1 MVRFIILVVAV
12 LLSCTSKAQQLKS
25 RKKQLLNAY
34 HAPLSALTAPHQYYF
49 LEFPLS
55 NEDSIFEDSS
65 TDIGPRCNNGEPY
78 SFLFRRGSNLH
89 ANKLLV
95 EFEGESATAS
105 LSTPWYK
112 FQSGQVTNIDGT
124 FIPPLG
130 TCTGLSQGF
139 ISIGAEVIGFGNEQV
154 SLVNTTI
161 DGTVK
166 DDIDTPIFLRPQ
178 YVKKLSWWQHLSGD
192 YSSIHDWSYLFIPH
206 CTQDSMNTT
215 SVNIESVSN
224 WISTQFASNDTRSLD
239 ALVVVSGGS
248 KIGGCSSIN
257 VTSPSA
263 ASYSLSF
270 AMDTTKQT
278 SSDAL
283 VLLDGASV
291 RNDDT
296 VESTVQQALSSKS
309 VDIAWIAAKKED
321 DNFVQTMGETYPK
334 SFHVHRT
341 NTVNDDGVECPL
353 YAFSDRS
360 ADEELSNFLD
370 TVVTNMPWAKQEVMN
385 VEEEGEEYVDD
396 DSRLSFL
403 AIMLI
408 VFGIYLTAWIV
419 YLLIKLYRQR
429 QAKKKGDQA
438 PTLPPSP
445 HDIWFLA
452 LTKAPTLFL
461 IISIAIPVILS
472 YVAYKQNGNT
482 VSVNLDFESYLDIDT
497 REERI
502 SMQYKTLLENQKES
516 LKVEEANCQLLYE
529 GIEKESS
536 HTNSRDLQEYTK
548 RNGRPIINFFY
559 QNRKGGDVFT
569 PSVLMAIRQFELDIR
584 NMPQFD
590 EVCYSNEEGQCLPFD
605 SIVSYFFD
613 TNGNLVEDI
622 DSVLRSFS
630 TSTKALAKMDR
641 YFSKSNLGSNVTM
654 TTMWLDSS
662 RDRDDI
668 DQNNINEF
676 LETLHRQLWED
687 DSTQKYPEIIISWR
701 NAYMTE
707 LEASDAIEYDFKWSL
722 AALCFIAV
730 MVFIKVF
737 NVVTVLFSV
746 LGLILS
752 FTTAL
757 YWQNHF
763 DFSEMTALHVAGL
776 FVMLGIG
783 ADDIFLFVDSFEH
796 TKVEYI
802 NAQDDNKELET
813 QLHHPDIVKKRLISS
828 YKTAG
833 MLMLISSVTTAICF
847 FSNVLSSVI
856 SVRDFGSYMGTVVLL
871 NYVHVMTI
879 LPSGMLANELYIK
892 PLQRKLWA
900 AICSKKHNGQDLV
913 ESNTILADDRC
924 PDEDVIPPRSESSI
938 QEDDDFIENG
948 NIAVETATVV
958 SLSQE
963 RETTP
968 ATTMSSDE
976 VKDGQ
981 LLSDE
986 EDDQKE
992 QESDYCFLK
1001 HTNDMNSL
1009 DRVLVSGFAPCVYK
1023 LRHQVIA
1030 VSIAVTI
1037 IFAALG
1043 FLNFQLYDGTII
1055 VFKEQYNLGRMQRL
1069 VDTYYPEDLVKMYL
1083 DQGVEVFGSTDISVE
1098 DLESI
1103 GSVGA
1108 EFISSSSSATSPS
1121 PPSSSNFPPPIAKPS
1136 QPPSSSPM
1144 STNEGDNESPSS
1156 SPEAL
1161 PSSPLSSPQNGGGTN
1176 DVNVVSTV
1184 VEVTPITPSTSTI
1197 SNTPPSNTDVVS
1209 SPTTSVSSPATST
1222 TADEVWY
1229 PNWTG
1234 DNRGCLNDGNMPQLM
1249 LDNQDFFIF
1258 DTLAECCE
1266 KNFAWDPNPTNC
1278 LGIDTTNQQESPKS
1292 VAPITSNPTTSPIR
1306 SSVFTTSSPTTTS
1319 STTNNQDGS
1328 SPPTVSPSSQS
1339 PINMPT
1345 ERQFTCPEGITNTKY
1360 CIQTNGV
1367 GNTFQ
1372 KREYFVVSLV
1382 WGMKQRENS
1391 QSLWTIRNSYDA
1403 QEDNTNIL
1411 NTNIHPADLQRQLLQ
1426 IVTQARLGTVGIHPQ
1441 LTWIE
1446 AVEDFAIH
1454 TGIGFP
1460 LPRGMFIDVV
1470 ENLKA
1475 RSSFF
1480 RKLVEREIATSSPG
1494 IVGDEYFYTSV
1505 SMLSEVPLT
1514 SKGDASEEAL
1524 NYWTNFAKSI
1534 NDDES
1539 MVIENMPPVL
1549 AQSDAFL
1556 DSLRTTAIVDSTIS
1570 SYFFAN
1576 GLFLIVIL
1584 LFTGN
1589 LLLTLMVMISLVFIL
1604 LCLAGVI
1611 FAVFKIE

>member
-1 MVRFIILVVAV
+1 
-12 LLSCTSKAQQLKS
+12 
-25 RKKQLLNAY
+25 
-34 HAPLSALTAPHQYYF
+34 
-49 LEFPLS
+49 
-55 NEDSIFEDSS
+55 
-65 TDIGPRCNNGEPY
+65 
-78 SFLFRRGSNLH
+78 
-89 ANKLLV
+89 
-95 EFEGESATAS
+95 
-105 LSTPWYK
+105 
-112 FQSGQVTNIDGT
+112 
-124 FIPPLG
+124 
-130 TCTGLSQGF
+130 
-139 ISIGAEVIGFGNEQV
+139 
-154 SLVNTTI
+154 
-161 DGTVK
+161 
-166 DDIDTPIFLRPQ
+166 
-178 YVKKLSWWQHLSGD
+178 
-192 YSSIHDWSYLFIPH
+192 
-206 CTQDSMNTT
+206 
-215 SVNIESVSN
+215 
-224 WISTQFASNDTRSLD
+224 
-239 ALVVVSGGS
+239 
-248 KIGGCSSIN
+248 
-257 VTSPSA
+257 
-263 ASYSLSF
+263 
-270 AMDTTKQT
+270 
-278 SSDAL
+278 
-283 VLLDGASV
+283 
-291 RNDDT
+291 
-296 VESTVQQALSSKS
+296 
-309 VDIAWIAAKKED
+309 
-321 DNFVQTMGETYPK
+321 
-334 SFHVHRT
+334 
-341 NTVNDDGVECPL
+341 
-353 YAFSDRS
+353 
-360 ADEELSNFLD
+360 
-370 TVVTNMPWAKQEVMN
+370 
-385 VEEEGEEYVDD
+385 
-396 DSRLSFL
+396 
-403 AIMLI
+403 
-408 VFGIYLTAWIV
+408 
-419 YLLIKLYRQR
+419 
-429 QAKKKGDQA
+429 
-438 PTLPPSP
+438 
-445 HDIWFLA
+445 
-452 LTKAPTLFL
+452 
-461 IISIAIPVILS
+461 
-472 YVAYKQNGNT
+472 
-482 VSVNLDFESYLDIDT
+482 
-497 REERI
+497 
-502 SMQYKTLLENQKES
+502 
-516 LKVEEANCQLLYE
+516 
-529 GIEKESS
+529 
-536 HTNSRDLQEYTK
+536 
-548 RNGRPIINFFY
+548 
-559 QNRKGGDVFT
+559 
-569 PSVLMAIRQFELDIR
+569 
-584 NMPQFD
+584 
-590 EVCYSNEEGQCLPFD
+590 
-605 SIVSYFFD
+605 
-613 TNGNLVEDI
+613 
-622 DSVLRSFS
+622 
-630 TSTKALAKMDR
+630 
-641 YFSKSNLGSNVTM
+641 
-654 TTMWLDSS
+654 
-662 RDRDDI
+662 
-668 DQNNINEF
+668 
-676 LETLHRQLWED
+676 
-687 DSTQKYPEIIISWR
+687 
-701 NAYMTE
+701 MTE

-737 NVVTVLFSV
+737 NVVTVLFAV

-757 YWQNHF
+757 YWQYHF

-783 ADDIFLFVDSFEH
+783 ADDIFLFVDSFDH
-796 TKVEYI
+796 TKVEYV
-802 NAQDDNKELET
+802 NAQDDKKELET
-813 QLHHPDIVKKRLISS
+813 RLHQPGIVKKRLISS

-847 FSNVLSSVI
+847 FSNVLSSVV

-879 LPSGMLANELYIK
+879 LPSGMLVNELYIK
-892 PLQRKLWA
+892 PLQRKLWTA
-900 AICSKKHNGQDLV
+900 MCPKRHNEQDV
-913 ESNTILADDRC
+913 TERNTNTADNSSG
-924 PDEDVIPPRSESSI
+924 EDVIPPRSESSI

-958 SLSQE
+958 SLPQE
-963 RETTP
+963 RELTTP

-986 EDDQKE
+986 VDDQ
-992 QESDYCFLK
+992 QELRDSDYCFLK

-1009 DRVLVSGFAPCVYK
+1009 DRFLVNRFAPSAYRY
-1023 LRHQVIA
+1023 RHQVIC

-1121 PPSSSNFPPPIAKPS
+1121 PPSNGNFPPPIAKPS

-1161 PSSPLSSPQNGGGTN
+1161 PSSSFTSPQNGGSTN

-1209 SPTTSVSSPATST
+1209 SPSTSVSSPATST

-1249 LDNQDFFIF
+1249 LDNPSFFLF

-1278 LGIDTTNQQESPKS
+1278 LGIDTTNQQESPQS
-1292 VAPITSNPTTSPIR
+1292 ISPITSNPTASPII
-1306 SSVFTTSSPTTTS
+1306 SPAFTTSSPTTTS
-1319 STTNNQDGS
+1319 PIADSQTS
-1328 SPPTVSPSSQS
+1328 SSPSSQS
-1339 PINMPT
+1339 PTNMPT

-1391 QSLWTIRNSYDA
+1391 QNLWTIRDTNYAKES
-1403 QEDNTNIL
+1403 NTTSL

-1460 LPRGMFIDVV
+1460 LPRGIFIDVV

-1480 RKLVEREIATSSPG
+1480 RKLVEREIATNSPG

-1524 NYWTNFAKSI
+1524 NYWTNFAQAI
-1534 NDDES
+1534 NDDDS

-1576 GLFLIVIL
+1576 GLFLVVIL